1 MKMRCSLLAN
11 MHRYAIDDVYLSDGT
26 FIPKNSML
34 TVSQEVLWDEKVYP
48 DPHTW
53 DAYRFYRLR
62 NQCQTTRGAQFITTS
77 PEHFVFGHGT
87 HACPGRLF
95 AAHEIKIMVII
106 LVRQLDW
113 RLPNGAD
120 PPAAICQ
127 GFNLFRDPS
136 QKVEYRQRQE

>member
-1 MKMRCSLLAN
+1 
-11 MHRYAIDDVYLSDGT
+11 MHRYAMEDVHLSDGT

-34 TVSQEVLWDEKVYP
+34 AVSQEILWDEKVYP

-62 NQCQTTRGAQFITTS
+62 EQPQTARGAKFINTS

-95 AAHEIKIMVII
+95 AAHEIKIIVIL
-106 LVRQLDW
+106 LVQQLDW
-113 RLPNGAD
+113 RLPIGAE
-120 PPAAICQ
+120 PLAASCQ
-127 GFNLFRDPS
+127 GFHLFRDSS
-136 QKVEYRQRQE
+136 QKVEYRQRQGEP